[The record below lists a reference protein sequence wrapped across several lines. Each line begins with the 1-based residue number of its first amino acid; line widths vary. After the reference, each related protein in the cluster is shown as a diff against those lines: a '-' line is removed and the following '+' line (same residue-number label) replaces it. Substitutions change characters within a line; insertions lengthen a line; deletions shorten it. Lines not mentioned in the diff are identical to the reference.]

1 MEKPQMSNNENSNP
15 VEMEKVFE
23 NEKHYEE
30 VDNVIVDLIHQAKSR
45 PLPRSTKALAV
56 FTLLALVFTGG
67 ILFGKQKATPSTGNG
82 LSLTSFGGAGAGFGG
97 AGGFGG
103 GGGFGRRNNGGA
115 GTTGGSFAI
124 PSDAGAPVAPV
135 ISVTLP
141 DDVAGTIISVSSKEI
156 VIESVSGEKL
166 TFPITDS
173 TKARASSKVDITA
186 LKAGDIVTV
195 KPNSDKS
202 VKTITQLK

>member
-1 MEKPQMSNNENSNP
+1 MSNNENSNP

-45 PLPRSTKALAV
+45 PLPRSTKALAI

-82 LSLTSFGGAGAGFGG
+82 LSLTSFGGTGAGFGG
-97 AGGFGG
+97 GFGG
-103 GGGFGRRNNGGA
+103 AGFGRRNSGAA

-124 PSDAGAPVAPV
+124 PSDAGVPVAPV

-202 VKTITQLK
+202 VKTVTQLK